1 MNTTAAIHQEV
12 NKTSWPE
19 LSDYA
24 NFTTVGELVDGMLI
38 SPKLKNMLP
47 TDLQQNKTQLIET
60 VRFVIEMENEMNSF
74 DENHEYVNMFDEE
87 DVIGVKD
94 DLIKITDLP

>member
-1 MNTTAAIHQEV
+1 
-12 NKTSWPE
+12 
-19 LSDYA
+19 
-24 NFTTVGELVDGMLI
+24 
-38 SPKLKNMLP
+38 
-47 TDLQQNKTQLIET
+47 
-60 VRFVIEMENEMNSF
+60 MENEMNSF